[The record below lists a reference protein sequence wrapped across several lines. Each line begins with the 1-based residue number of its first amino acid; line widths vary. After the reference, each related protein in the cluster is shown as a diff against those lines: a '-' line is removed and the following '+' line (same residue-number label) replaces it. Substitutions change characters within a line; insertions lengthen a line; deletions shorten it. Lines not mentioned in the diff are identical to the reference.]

1 MILNLKRGDTIL
13 LLNKQIIEK
22 NYSMHDAY
30 HDLIKGIIRY
40 QQGKIENPGRT
51 VMEFK
56 EHEASALYMP
66 SADTSEDKTATKV
79 VTIFPKNPAINKP
92 TTQGVLLLSDASN
105 GEHISLMNASYLTR
119 LRTGAL
125 SAIGTNKLARKDAK
139 VLGVIGTGAMAFEQV
154 LGVLEVRSIER
165 IVLFN
170 RTEEKAHAF
179 KERLI
184 LFGAEIAIKIV
195 KSSDKILAES
205 DIINCST
212 RSNEPVFN
220 GELLR
225 EGTHVNGVG
234 SFLPHMR
241 EVDVETIKK
250 SAYIIVDDLV
260 SVKEEAGEMIYAAE
274 ETDWS
279 FDKVYGELADL
290 DMNDELIR
298 STDEDITFFKSV
310 GTAYFDLI
318 IGSGIYNK
326 AVELKIGENIKI

>member
-1 MILNLKRGDTIL
+1 
-13 LLNKQIIEK
+13 
-22 NYSMHDAY
+22 MHDAY
-30 HDLIKGIIRY
+30 NDLIKGIIRY
-40 QQGKIENPGRT
+40 QQGKINNPGRT
-51 VMEFK
+51 VMEFE

-66 SADTSEDKTATKV
+66 SADTSENKSATKV
-79 VTIFPKNPAINKP
+79 VTIFPKNPLVNKP
-92 TTQGVLLLSDASN
+92 TTQGVILLSDASN
-105 GEHISLMNASYLTR
+105 GEHISIMNASYLTR

-125 SAIGTNKLARKDAK
+125 SAIGTNKMARQDAK

-165 IVLFN
+165 IVLYN
-170 RTEEKAHAF
+170 PTEAKAHAF
-179 KERLI
+179 KERLFN
-184 LFGAEIAIKIV
+184 FGVELPIEIV
-195 KSSDKILAES
+195 QTSDDILAES

-241 EVDVETIKK
+241 EVDLETINK
-250 SAYIIVDDLV
+250 ADYIVVDDLE
-260 SVKEEAGEMIYAAE
+260 SVKEEAGELIYAAA

-279 FDKVYGELADL
+279 FEKVHGELADL
-290 DMNDELIR
+290 EMNDDLIR
-298 STDEDITFFKSV
+298 TNDNEITFFKSV

-318 IGSGIYNK
+318 VGSGIYNK
-326 AVELKIGENIKI
+326 ALKLNVGQNIEI